1 MLKKHNKTFW
11 VKIIL
16 IAAIV
21 LCVLFIWSRSL
32 KEAPES
38 DAESSG
44 VVSFLR
50 PVLERLK
57 IPEENWSHLVR
68 KTAHFTEFF
77 IIGLLLSALFRGRY
91 ILLLLLIGF
100 IVAAVDETIQLF
112 IPGRS
117 GEFAD
122 VLLDTAGA
130 TAAILIVYAAVGLY
144 RVRKKKKA
152 GKTIGKESQK

>member
-1 MLKKHNKTFW
+1 MTESNKQKIT
-11 VKIIL
+11 KIIL

-21 LCVLFIWSRSL
+21 LCVFFIWSRSL

-50 PVLERLK
+50 PVLEWLK
-57 IPEENWSHLVR
+57 IPEENRTHIVR

-77 IIGLLLSALFRGRY
+77 IIGLLLSALFRGRH
-91 ILLLLLIGF
+91 ILFPLLIGF
-100 IVAAVDETIQLF
+100 LVAAADETIQLF

-117 GEFAD
+117 GEFSD

-152 GKTIGKESQK
+152 GKIIGKESRK